1 MDTNVRQC
9 KICETNIDILIES
22 RKSENFICDDCIKKI
37 EESGLLLCENLNFEG
52 ELEFIG
58 TKEQWSKY
66 DKLINNISEEISK
79 EEQKA
84 KDDAEI
90 YMENRISSKDYDKNG
105 VYIK

>member
-58 TKEQWSKY
+58 TREQWDKY
-66 DKLINNISEEISK
+66 DKLINNIPEEISK

-84 KDDAEI
+84 KDDTEI
-90 YMENRISSKDYDKNG
+90 YLENRIGSKDYDKNG
-105 VYIK
+105 NFIK